1 MANGERPD
9 EDTSDIRYTMWS
21 VFRAASPIDTDGR
34 GDRLA
39 STERQRI
46 AGEVDQVLEEADA
59 KGVTTRGTYD
69 IGGFRADAD
78 VMFWW
83 IADEPDALQDVYA
96 RFRRTTFG
104 RCCEPVFSV
113 VGVDRP
119 AEFNKAHV
127 PAFVAGKDPHRYLS
141 VYPYDRSYEWYL
153 LDPDERRDML
163 AEHGK
168 MARPFPDVHANT
180 VASFALSDYEWVLAF
195 EADEPH
201 RLTDLMRNLRGA
213 AARRHTRLEVPFYT
227 GSRKPVSEIVAAL
240 P

>member
-1 MANGERPD
+1 MVNGEGSTD
-9 EDTSDIRYTMWS
+9 NTDIRYTMWS
-21 VFRAASPIDTDGR
+21 VFRAATPIDVDGR

-39 STERQRI
+39 STERQRV
-46 AGEVDQVLEEADA
+46 AAEVDQVLEEADA

-69 IGGFRADAD
+69 TGGFRADAD

-83 IADEPDALQDVYA
+83 VAEEPDALQDVYA

-113 VGVDRP
+113 IGVHRP
-119 AEFNKAHV
+119 AEFNRAHV
-127 PAFVAGKDPHRYLS
+127 PAFIEGKDPRRYLCI
-141 VYPYDRSYEWYL
+141 YPYDRSYEWYL
-153 LDPDERRDML
+153 LDPAERRDML

-168 MARPFPDVHANT
+168 MARPYSDVNANT

-201 RLTDLMRNLRGA
+201 RLTDLMRTLRGA